1 MRVVLAM
8 SCDQI
13 DQSVRKTSLS
23 KIRSSFMDTGRSGTK
38 IKLVL
43 TPHTGY
49 RGFPVVTTSPRE
61 HACHQGSLAALSGGE
76 EETQEETSGAEPQ
89 FYFMVFRCPGC
100 YRITM
105 VFSHK
110 QMVVFVCPL
119 LDCPLPAHGRQSKAY
134 RRMFLPKE
142 AALRAS

>member
-1 MRVVLAM
+1 MPVTKDLLQPSPGEKRRHKKKHLV
-8 SCDQI
+8 
-13 DQSVRKTSLS
+13 QSP
-23 KIRSSFMDTGRSGTK
+23 SS
-38 IKLVL
+38 
-43 TPHTGY
+43 
-49 RGFPVVTTSPRE
+49 
-61 HACHQGSLAALSGGE
+61 
-76 EETQEETSGAEPQ
+76 
-89 FYFMVFRCPGC
+89 YFMVFRCPGC
-100 YRITM
+100 YRITT